1 MWKEKTMDQ
10 SIEEKIAQTLAEI
23 KLFFDQETTK
33 LTAKKEEVM
42 KATQNK
48 LMIEQQQQE
57 LNKIK
62 ADLERREKELQ
73 NGIQLNR
80 ERTLALELKEKQY
93 ADKNERLKTTV
104 RNLNLE

>member
-1 MWKEKTMDQ
+1 MDQ

-48 LMIEQQQQE
+48 LMIEQHQQE

-73 NGIQLNR
+73 ASILENR
-80 ERTLALELKEKQY
+80 ERTKALELKEAKVN
-93 ADKNERLKTTV
+93 AEKERMLITV
-104 RNLNLE
+104 KNLNLE